1 MTMPTKSQE
10 PGWESIDAAFAEVY
24 PAGEPHHV
32 APALPTALGG
42 ALDGISAYAA
52 EDRWHFVTYG
62 LTELY
67 EKESDD
73 PDMSGWGY
81 ELTVLTP
88 RADEPPA
95 WAFELLLAV
104 ATQTGEGGMLFDVG
118 HRLDT
123 GHDISGGVGALT
135 AVAFCEDTLVTPR
148 AFPFGRYKLLQLVG
162 ITAAE
167 LDDMKAS
174 STQQG
179 LDRLR
184 NRDPLLRTDPGR
196 R

>member
-1 MTMPTKSQE
+1 MTTESQE

-24 PAGEPHHV
+24 PGVEPHHV
-32 APALPTALGG
+32 APELPTALGG

-73 PDMSGWGY
+73 PDASGWGY
-81 ELTVLTP
+81 ELTLLTP
-88 RADEPPA
+88 RADEPPG

-104 ATQTGEGGMLFDVG
+104 ATQTDEGMLFDVG

-123 GHDISGGVGALT
+123 GQDITGGDGPLT
-135 AVAFCEDTLVTPR
+135 AVAFCEDRLVTPSR
-148 AFPFGRYKLLQLVG
+148 FPFGRYKLLQLVG

-167 LDDMKAS
+167 LADMKAS
-174 STQQG
+174 TTQQG

-184 NRDPLLRTDPGR
+184 DRDPLLRTDPAR

>member
-1 MTMPTKSQE
+1 MTMATESRDA
-10 PGWESIDAAFAEVY
+10 PGWDSIDAAFAEVY
-24 PAGEPHHV
+24 PGVEPHHV
-32 APALPTALGG
+32 APELPTALGG

-52 EDRWHFVTYG
+52 DDRWHLVTYG

-73 PDMSGWGY
+73 PDVSGWGY
-81 ELTVLTP
+81 ELTLLTP
-88 RADEPPA
+88 RTDEPPA

-104 ATQTGEGGMLFDVG
+104 ATQTAEGGMVFDIG

-123 GHDISGGVGALT
+123 GHDITGGESPLT
-135 AVAFCEDTLVTPR
+135 AVAFCEERLVTPS

-167 LDDMKAS
+167 LADMQAS
-174 STQQG
+174 STRQG
-179 LDRLR
+179 LDLLLD
-184 NRDPLLRTDPGR
+184 RDPLLRTDPGR
-196 R
+196 

>member
-1 MTMPTKSQE
+1 MATESQE

-24 PAGEPHHV
+24 PASNRTTSRPRCRLRSAARSTAS
-32 APALPTALGG
+32 APTPRT
-42 ALDGISAYAA
+42 
-52 EDRWHFVTYG
+52 DRWHFVTYG

-73 PDMSGWGY
+73 PDVSGWGY
-81 ELTVLTP
+81 ELTLLAP
-88 RADEPPA
+88 RTDEPPA

-104 ATQTGEGGMLFDVG
+104 ATQTNAGGTRFDVG

-123 GHDISGGVGALT
+123 GHDITGGDGPLT
-135 AVAFCEDTLVTPR
+135 AVAFCEDRLVTPS
-148 AFPFGRYKLLQLVG
+148 ALPFGRYKLLQLVG
-162 ITAAE
+162 ITTAE
-167 LDDMKAS
+167 LAGMKGS
-174 STQQG
+174 STQEG

-184 NRDPLLRTDPGR
+184 DHDPLLRTDPAR